1 MDGLLVDGR
10 GGYSAGFEDAVDG
23 FPRDGSRGEGA
34 AGVSFWENGGEV
46 HGVLVLSS
54 NRFTFVMYWGCP
66 LRKGKTNLEHSS

>member
-34 AGVSFWENGGEV
+34 AGVAAVE
-46 HGVLVLSS
+46 
-54 NRFTFVMYWGCP
+54 
-66 LRKGKTNLEHSS
+66 